1 MKTLSDRLA
10 SVSARILYSPTIS
23 GCVISVKVNFPV
35 IRFDGGEIHHVP
47 PAVFP
52 DQIRAVTLDE
62 LCALSIIQCCYF
74 KTKSAV
80 LHIA

>member
-10 SVSARILYSPTIS
+10 SVSARILYLPTIS

-52 DQIRAVTLDE
+52 YQIRGCDARR
-62 LCALSIIQCCYF
+62 ALRVIYHSMLLFQN
-74 KTKSAV
+74 
-80 LHIA
+80 